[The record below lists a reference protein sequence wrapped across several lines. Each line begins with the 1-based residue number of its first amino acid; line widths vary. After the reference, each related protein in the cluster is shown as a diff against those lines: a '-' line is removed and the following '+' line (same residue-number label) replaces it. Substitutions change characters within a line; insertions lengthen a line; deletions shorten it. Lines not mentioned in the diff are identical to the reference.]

1 MRRNFHTR
9 AFWKISTGSKH
20 LSGDIDR
27 CIGREMRCFR
37 EEKTEGHAERDRER
51 ERSRDRHMQRWT
63 GTLTIIETDRN
74 TERQVEE
81 RFVR

>member
-51 ERSRDRHMQRWT
+51 ERDREIDTCRDGQAH
-63 GTLTIIETDRN
+63 
-74 TERQVEE
+74 
-81 RFVR
+81 